1 MPILKGKKQAAIFF
15 DIEKSCDK
23 VNTWRTFEQLE
34 NMGIQG
40 QILETIKK
48 LVKKRWI
55 RLIEMSNKLHLG
67 EN

>member
-1 MPILKGKKQAAIFF
+1 
-15 DIEKSCDK
+15 
-23 VNTWRTFEQLE
+23 
-34 NMGIQG
+34 MGIQG

-67 EN
+67 ENQEIKWMEQYLDHSESYNYEK